1 MLEEEAVG
9 GGDDSQDPGR
19 DLAALAEHAQLRLD
33 RVAPL
38 ELEPP
43 ERRVQVEEDVGAEDL
58 VGVLAR
64 LEGAVEGGG
73 EALDGRRVGPCGQ
86 V

>member
-1 MLEEEAVG
+1 MG
-9 GGDDSQDPGR
+9 TTRSDPGR
-19 DLAALAEHAQLRLD
+19 DLAALVELAQLRLD
-33 RVAPL
+33 RVAAL

-43 ERRVQVEEDVGAEDL
+43 ERRVQVEEDVGAQDL

-64 LEGAVEGGG
+64 LEGPVEGGG
-73 EALDGRRVGPCGQ
+73 EALDEWPCRGSAGQ